1 MPDNRWEATTAAHD
15 LHDAPQWLCFM
26 DVCVY
31 VFAYAVCHGPT
42 VHVVTGRIPGT
53 MFVYTEPL
61 THPNNQPLWAFL
73 IPTQSQWSQVEL
85 ATGEIRYSNTAS
97 WSTSRGLSFPH
108 PLSPLC
114 FLYCNSQR
122 DTDLKLTGCIQKA
135 GPAWLHC
142 FASLYLA
149 GQLNFCFGIFLFV
162 FILFAR
168 SRSATYKSKQA
179 AVVWRNTHSLA
190 KECISELV
198 YCYGFGYVGTHF
210 ATPGVRVWFC
220 MRACVYTDRSMWRN
234 IH

>member
-1 MPDNRWEATTAAHD
+1 MPAVFGYSSLILLLPSFSMFQRNNVIHSQSKTELCMYPSISFDVSGVTRAFLDYKFKLLVPDNRWEATTAAHD

-31 VFAYAVCHGPT
+31 VFVYAVCHGPT

-135 GPAWLHC
+135 GPL
-142 FASLYLA
+142 
-149 GQLNFCFGIFLFV
+149 
-162 FILFAR
+162 
-168 SRSATYKSKQA
+168 
-179 AVVWRNTHSLA
+179 
-190 KECISELV
+190 
-198 YCYGFGYVGTHF
+198 GFWGSTVSPPST
-210 ATPGVRVWFC
+210 
-220 MRACVYTDRSMWRN
+220 
-234 IH
+234 